1 MKLPCDVVT
10 DLITI
15 YHDRMAGEETIKAVE
30 EHLEDC
36 EVCRE
41 LYESYS
47 MAEDEFE
54 DAILEGPEE
63 HMRQEFEQ
71 VARRQRRRRYF
82 YAGAAAVYIIFSIAI
97 YVYVLLDQLKERKY
111 I

>member
-1 MKLPCDVVT
+1 
-10 DLITI
+10 
-15 YHDRMAGEETIKAVE
+15 
-30 EHLEDC
+30 
-36 EVCRE
+36 
-41 LYESYS
+41 
-47 MAEDEFE
+47 
-54 DAILEGPEE
+54 
-63 HMRQEFEQ
+63 MRQEFEQ